1 MSSAPRKLAR
11 NRQPSVDFSDLRSR
25 PAYVSKLAQRRGG
38 VEVYDGER
46 LAFRLWIPHTR
57 IR

>member
-11 NRQPSVDFSDLRSR
+11 NRQPHVDFADLCDR
-25 PAYVSKLAQRRGG
+25 PAYVSKLAQRKGG
-38 VEVYDGER
+38 VDVYDVER

-57 IR
+57 MR